1 MEGIMPNEPCD
12 ACAGNGLGPEG
23 GVAIGEALKVNTT
36 LHTLYLGGEWGSEG
50 THNFIRNWGGG

>member
-36 LHTLYLGGEWGSEG
+36 LHNLTLYSECGSRHARG
-50 THNFIRNWGGG
+50 AG